1 MGRPVAVGS
10 RLSEG
15 GDGGVDDLRCAG
27 AHGLVTDPEAI
38 DHAGTERL
46 EDHVGGLGEAQE
58 GLAPGLA
65 LEIDRE
71 APLAPVRIAEIDRVA
86 VLGGPDHARGIAALR
101 ILDLDHVR
109 AVIGHHHRQMR
120 TRQEPGEIQHSDP
133 FELHGSPPHFRSL
146 SVGADI
152 PRACRPRHSAGAQSQ
167 ALARK
172 WGHVIGRARN
182 VPVWSAPIAHR
193 VAWGTSCKDS
203 RNRSPSISSG
213 GWPASLLLGIISGFP
228 WVLIGS
234 SLTLWLTEDGL
245 SRSTIGWAGLIFG
258 VYAFNFLWAPL
269 IDRVRLPWL
278 SQRLGQRRAWILI
291 LQAAVLVCLVLWSA
305 LDPSESLG
313 SVIAVGLAIAVASAT
328 QDIAIDALRIE
339 QIGKTEDE
347 AMAAGAAVA
356 VVGWWS
362 GFKLGGIVALETA
375 EGFQNAGIE
384 NYWQAT
390 FLVLGIVVVLCN
402 VGLRFVREAAATER
416 IAAQAEDE
424 ERIASRLRMS
434 GPLGRATAW
443 LGGTVVAPLMR
454 FFVKNGVAIAAA
466 VLGFVFLFKIG
477 EAFMG
482 RMSLVFYTEIGFTKS
497 DIALYSKGL
506 GWIVTVAFTV
516 LGGLV
521 AIRIGLV
528 RAMFVSGIAM
538 ALTNLMFALLA
549 WSGKSEVLFAAA
561 VVMDDLTSAF
571 ATVTFVAFISMLVD
585 RTYTATQYA
594 LLASLGTA
602 GRTLLAA
609 SSGELV
615 DWLEGDWGF
624 FFVITALMVLPSL
637 VCLWAIRAKLRDL
650 LAGARVRLMGKDAE
664 DAPG

>member
-1 MGRPVAVGS
+1 MVCPDSAPNRP
-10 RLSEG
+10 
-15 GDGGVDDLRCAG
+15 GDTV
-27 AHGLVTDPEAI
+27 
-38 DHAGTERL
+38 
-46 EDHVGGLGEAQE
+46 Q
-58 GLAPGLA
+58 GLAESLA
-65 LEIDRE
+65 VYFERRM
-71 APLAPVRIAEIDRVA
+71 ARI
-86 VLGGPDHARGIAALR
+86 
-101 ILDLDHVR
+101 
-109 AVIGHHHRQMR
+109 
-120 TRQEPGEIQHSDP
+120 
-133 FELHGSPPHFRSL
+133 
-146 SVGADI
+146 
-152 PRACRPRHSAGAQSQ
+152 
-167 ALARK
+167 
-172 WGHVIGRARN
+172 
-182 VPVWSAPIAHR
+182 
-193 VAWGTSCKDS
+193 
-203 RNRSPSISSG
+203 
-213 GWPASLLLGIISGFP
+213 LLLGVISGFP

-234 SLTLWLTEDGL
+234 SLTLWLTEDGQ

-278 SQRLGQRRAWILI
+278 SQRFGQRRAWILV
-291 LQAAVLVCLVLWSA
+291 LQTVVLACIVLWST

-339 QIGKTEDE
+339 QIGKSEGE

-375 EGFQNAGIE
+375 DAFQSAGVE

-402 VGLRFVREAAATER
+402 VGLLFVREAAATDR
-416 IAAQAEDE
+416 TVAQAEDE
-424 ERIASRLRMS
+424 ERIARRLRMS
-434 GPLGRATAW
+434 GPLGRAAAW
-443 LGGTVVAPLMR
+443 LGGTVVGPLMR
-454 FFVKNGVAIAAA
+454 FFVKNGFAIAAA

-506 GWIVTVAFTV
+506 GWIVTVGFTV

-528 RAMFVSGIAM
+528 RAMIVSGIAM

-615 DWLEGDWGF
+615 DWLEGDWGT
-624 FFVITALMVLPSL
+624 FFVITTLMVLPSL
-637 VCLWAIRAKLRDL
+637 VCLWAIRAKLHDL
-650 LAGARVRLMGKDAE
+650 LTGARVRLMGKSVE
-664 DAPG
+664 DVAG